1 MDLHVV
7 IKGRL
12 HDVQELPPVLQNLP
26 ESAVIQHAR
35 GLKRTENPHYH
46 CWVPGVPDADAFKA
60 EMRSFYDKKLPDL
73 KWKTHGN
80 AYWTVKVFQTGF
92 DDWLKYVIDPKE
104 VKAPTWIQWNR
115 TGSPPEVHTE
125 MPLDNLIVDP
135 VTLPQVVTVTTKKS
149 SLDKQ
154 QKFLNYV
161 LDNSPH
167 EDNNNFTPQEVAEM
181 LFEYCKFNGQ
191 TTESC
196 CFTYVNFVLSH
207 VHTGSKFAATRRAF
221 GDKIVSRFFSNY
233 GV

>member
-46 CWVPGVPDADAFKA
+46 CWVPGVELEALKA

-80 AYWTVKVFQTGF
+80 AYWTVKVFNTGF
-92 DDWLKYVIDPKE
+92 DDWLKYVINPKE

-115 TGSPPEVHTE
+115 TGSPPEVPTE
-125 MPLDNLIVDP
+125 LPIDNLIVDP
-135 VTLPQVVTVTTKKS
+135 VTLPKVVTVTTKKS
-149 SLDKQ
+149 SYDKQ
-154 QKFLNYV
+154 LKFLNYV
-161 LDNSPH
+161 RENSPKSDMNQLSAMDVS
-167 EDNNNFTPQEVAEM
+167 EL

-207 VHTGSKFAATRRAF
+207 VHTGTKYEATRRAF
-221 GDKIVSRFFSNY
+221 ADRITSRFFSNY
-233 GV
+233 